1 MKENYGLLKVEPPV
15 PTVFQNLLQRRQDD
29 VQRMRG
35 LQPAS
40 SVSEAANSVSRN
52 LFTEVAKNSVSFEA
66 PVKQVQKVATSDKST
81 EESWVSISIEAP
93 VKPVTAAVMPEISIE
108 SSKNSVNDV
117 AIPPKSVEGPMD
129 IVSVKVLRH
138 PVVAS
143 QNDRKVDL
151 GSGDCH
157 LLMLVNK
164 LKKVLDS
171 TWDCVQEDL
180 AEDPSAQPNIWVSR
194 WMHLNKKYGFAY
206 WLSDDS
212 IGILLPGWSFSRMA
226 TPFATLIPTVG
237 SRASRCATTR
247 SRWG

>member
-52 LFTEVAKNSVSFEA
+52 LFTEVAKSSKNSVSN
-66 PVKQVQKVATSDKST
+66 
-81 EESWVSISIEAP
+81 EAP

-237 SRASRCATTR
+237 SRASRCATPR